1 MKATDNFKKL
11 IEQHLKRAA
20 QLNSLFEEKLKNPKK
35 NIDDCV
41 TYILN
46 QVKKSGM
53 NGFEDTEIYGMAMH
67 YYDEENV
74 KPGDKLTNGQV
85 IVNHH
90 MELTD
95 EEVAEIKKQAK
106 DEMIAKEISRL
117 EKKPEKTDF
126 KKEEKKQEK
135 TLF

>member
-95 EEVAEIKKQAK
+95 EEVVEIKKQAK

-126 KKEEKKQEK
+126 KKEEKKQEE

>member
-106 DEMIAKEISRL
+106 DKMIAKEISRL

-126 KKEEKKQEK
+126 KKEEKKQGE

>member
-106 DEMIAKEISRL
+106 DEMIAKEIS
-117 EKKPEKTDF
+117 
-126 KKEEKKQEK
+126 
-135 TLF
+135 

>member
-1 MKATDNFKKL
+1 
-11 IEQHLKRAA
+11 
-20 QLNSLFEEKLKNPKK
+20 
-35 NIDDCV
+35 
-41 TYILN
+41 
-46 QVKKSGM
+46 
-53 NGFEDTEIYGMAMH
+53 MAMH

-106 DEMIAKEISRL
+106 DKMIAKEISRL

-126 KKEEKKQEK
+126 KKEENKQEE

>member
-53 NGFEDTEIYGMAMH
+53 NGFEDTEIYGMSMH

>member
-20 QLNSLFEEKLKNPKK
+20 QFNSLFEEKLKNPKK

-106 DEMIAKEISRL
+106 DKMIAKEISRL

-126 KKEEKKQEK
+126 KKEENKQEE

>member
-106 DEMIAKEISRL
+106 DNMIAKEISRL
-117 EKKPEKTDF
+117 EKKPENTDF
-126 KKEEKKQEK
+126 IKEEKKQRE

>member
-106 DEMIAKEISRL
+106 DKMIAKEISRL

-126 KKEEKKQEK
+126 KKEEKKQEE

>member
-106 DEMIAKEISRL
+106 DKMIAKEISRL

-126 KKEEKKQEK
+126 KKEENKQEE

>member
-126 KKEEKKQEK
+126 KKEEKKQEE